1 MRRVIVLTIAT
12 LAFVLAL
19 PALDVNAVCEPP
31 PDATSAAGLRVMR
44 STPIIVW
51 GTIEK
56 EVPEDAHA
64 QYSYFLKVRGYFSGI
79 GGQRIEISDH
89 ADGDLPTDALRPG
102 ASTPATQEFLDRFG
116 GQDAIV
122 FARKDVAPYV
132 GQYTTNICTYTAY
145 GDSAVSDLLPLVR
158 RTFGSPQAP
167 TLSGTGPA
175 AVPALM
181 LAAAFLMSAGSALLI
196 TGHRSAKKVVALP
209 RAAR

>member
-44 STPIIVW
+44 STPIVVW

-56 EVPEDAHA
+56 AVPEDAHA
-64 QYSYFLKVRGYFSGI
+64 QYSYFMKVRGYFRGI
-79 GGQRIEISDH
+79 GGPRIEIADH
-89 ADGDLPTDALRPG
+89 ADGDLPIDALRPG

-122 FARKDVAPYV
+122 FARKDTAPYL

-158 RTFGSPQAP
+158 RTFGAPQAP
-167 TLSGTGPA
+167 SLSSTGLSA
-175 AVPALM
+175 LPALM
-181 LAAAFLMSAGSALLI
+181 TASALLLSI
-196 TGHRSAKKVVALP
+196 GGALRVAGRRSAKKVVALP
-209 RAAR
+209 AVAR